1 MHKEKIIRDFRYFF
15 WGILNFKN
23 GNNKMKTKPIRSDAI
38 KIGGTE
44 LFKTNFAI
52 GKELPWAIIINNKI
66 SKCLNGNLTKIKS
79 IV

>member
-1 MHKEKIIRDFRYFF
+1 MDKEKIIRDFKYFF
-15 WGILNFKN
+15 WGVLNFKD

-52 GKELPWAIIINNKI
+52 GKELP
-66 SKCLNGNLTKIKS
+66 
-79 IV
+79 